1 MNYYKIINDNLIVGV
16 VDNYAMR
23 KYQSKH
29 NVILICGADDAQYAQ
44 YKDTL
49 YHDNWMLPVS
59 DNVPYAIAQIIS
71 INKDEYDELL
81 EQLAIED
88 EIIVPNPEPEEEPS
102 QEEELIPTD
111 ETNPKTVAQQLQEQI
126 NELSSQLALATRYA
140 KL

>member
-1 MNYYKIINDNLIVGV
+1 M
-16 VDNYAMR
+16 
-23 KYQSKH
+23 
-29 NVILICGADDAQYAQ
+29 
-44 YKDTL
+44 
-49 YHDNWMLPVS
+49 
-59 DNVPYAIAQIIS
+59 
-71 INKDEYDELL
+71 

>member
-1 MNYYKIINDNLIVGV
+1 MNYYEIINGNLIVGV
-16 VDNYAMR
+16 VNDDAMR
-23 KYQSKH
+23 KYQRKH
-29 NVILICGADDAQYAQ
+29 NIILICSADEAQYVQ
-44 YKDTL
+44 FKDVL
-49 YHDNWMLPVS
+49 YHDDWMLPVG
-59 DNVPYAIAQIIS
+59 DNVPYTLAQIIS

-111 ETNPKTVAQQLQEQI
+111 ETNHKTVSQQLQEQI
-126 NELSSQLALATRYA
+126 NELTSQLALATRYA

>member
-16 VDNYAMR
+16 VDNDAMQ
-23 KYQSKH
+23 KYQRKH
-29 NVILICGADDAQYAQ
+29 NVTLICGVDDAQYAQ

-59 DNVPYAIAQIIS
+59 DNVPYTMAQIVS

-111 ETNPKTVAQQLQEQI
+111 EANPKTIAQQLQEQI

>member
-1 MNYYKIINDNLIVGV
+1 MNHYKIINNNLIVGV
-16 VDNYAMR
+16 IDDGAMR
-23 KYQSKH
+23 KYQQKH
-29 NVILICGADDAQYAQ
+29 NIILICAIDDAQYAQ

-59 DNVPYAIAQIIS
+59 DNIPYTMAQIVS
-71 INKDEYDELL
+71 INNDEYDELL

>member
-16 VDNYAMR
+16 VDNDAMR
-23 KYQSKH
+23 KYQRKH
-29 NVILICGADDAQYAQ
+29 NVILICGANEAQYVQ
-44 YKDTL
+44 FKDIL
-49 YHDNWMLPVS
+49 YHDDWMLSVDDS
-59 DNVPYAIAQIIS
+59 VPYLLAQIVS

>member
-16 VDNYAMR
+16 VDNDAMR
-23 KYQSKH
+23 KYQRKH
-29 NVILICGADDAQYAQ
+29 NVTLICGADEAQYAQ

-59 DNVPYAIAQIIS
+59 DNVPYTMAQIIS

-88 EIIVPNPEPEEEPS
+88 EIIVPNPEPEEESS

-111 ETNPKTVAQQLQEQI
+111 ETNPKTIAQQLQEQI

>member
-1 MNYYKIINDNLIVGV
+1 MNHYKIINNNLIVGV
-16 VDNYAMR
+16 IDDCAMR
-23 KYQSKH
+23 KYQQKH
-29 NVILICGADDAQYAQ
+29 SIILICAIDDAQYAQ
-44 YKDTL
+44 YKETL

-59 DNVPYAIAQIIS
+59 DNVPYTMAQIVS

-88 EIIVPNPEPEEEPS
+88 EIIVPNPEPEEESS
-102 QEEELIPTD
+102 QEEESIPTD
-111 ETNPKTVAQQLQEQI
+111 ETNPKTIAQQLQEQI